1 MKIAI
6 NDNNKII
13 SFALVGEIDNGIEV
27 EDTII
32 PEGFKKE
39 FAPDKFLYVN
49 EEIVINPDYIEPES
63 GGVETPTSP
72 QPDISGAD
80 KELRRTYGNLQM
92 SSVQTSKMVVNL
104 SQQVAQ
110 LTKQNVELQKQII
123 DKGVE

>member
-6 NDNNKII
+6 NDNNEII
-13 SFALVGEIDNGIEV
+13 SFASVGKIDNGIEV
-27 EDTII
+27 EDVVGL
-32 PEGFKKE
+32 EEFKKG
-39 FAPDKFLYVN
+39 FAPGKFLYVN
-49 EEIVINPDYIEPES
+49 EEIVINPNYIEPES
-63 GGVETPTSP
+63 GGVERPTSP

-80 KELRRTYGNLQM
+80 KELRKTYGNLQM
-92 SSVQTSKMVVNL
+92 SSVQTSKMVMNL